1 MNHLA
6 KHKMSVGFTLIEVA
20 LALLIVGMLLT
31 SLFVLQNNITQG
43 VTGYSQRLDR
53 IILLKRRLMQA
64 VFDRA
69 QSGLPKPNEKKQQEI
84 KDPETTLVYEIK
96 SPSKGSSLSAF
107 PSIAIE
113 KVTARWKEW
122 FGDRSETMIRFL
134 YLPEKKK
141 S

>member
-1 MNHLA
+1 MNRSA
-6 KHKMSVGFTLIEVA
+6 KYNVTGFTLIEVA
-20 LALLIVGMLLT
+20 LALMIVGMLLT
-31 SLFVLQNNITQG
+31 SLFALQNNITQG

-53 IILLKRRLMQA
+53 IFLMKRRLMQA

-69 QSGLPKPNEKKQQEI
+69 ESGAPKPNEKKQQEI
-84 KDPETTLVYEIK
+84 KDPETSLTSEIK
-96 SPSKGSSLSAF
+96 SPSKGSSLTLF
-107 PSIAIE
+107 PSVVIE

-122 FGDRSETMIRFL
+122 FGNRSETMITFL